1 MIIKSFEINKIDFD
15 QNKLVLFYGKNEGFK
30 NEATNNLIKEKDEV
44 TKYEEKEVLE
54 NINNFIESILSKSLF
69 ESEKIIIIKRVT
81 DKILKI
87 IDEID
92 SKNIEDIKII
102 LNADN
107 LEKKSKLRS
116 LFEKDKKYVCVPF
129 YPDTEQTLSKL
140 TFNFLKKKNIS
151 ISQSNINL
159 IVNKCN
165 GDRETLLNELN
176 KIEYFS
182 KNGKKITAENIAKLT
197 NLIENHGISE
207 LIDNCLAKNK
217 KKIINILNENN
228 FNNEDCILITRTF
241 LNKAKKILKLSSE
254 FQNNKNIDLTISSA
268 KPPIFWKDK
277 EITKQQIYKWTPE
290 NIKQLI
296 YKLSEIELLIKKN
309 INNSINLITD
319 FILIKLLQTLIIR
332 FNYIYNFI

>member
-1 MIIKSFEINKIDFD
+1 MIIKSFEINKINFD

-30 NEATNNLIKEKDEV
+30 NEATNNLIKDKDEII
-44 TKYEEKEVLE
+44 KYEEKEVLE
-54 NINNFIESILSKSLF
+54 NINDFIESILSKSLF

-116 LFEKDKKYVCVPF
+116 LFEKNKKYICVPF

-217 KKIINILNENN
+217 KKIVNILNENN

-319 FILIKLLQTLIIR
+319 FILNQASSNT
-332 FNYIYNFI
+332 NN

>member
-1 MIIKSFEINKIDFD
+1 MIIKSFEINKINFD

-54 NINNFIESILSKSLF
+54 NINDFIESILSKSLF
-69 ESEKIIIIKRVT
+69 ESEKIIIIKRAT

-116 LFEKDKKYVCVPF
+116 LFEKNKKYICVPF

-182 KNGKKITAENIAKLT
+182 KNGKKITSENIAKLT
-197 NLIENHGISE
+197 NLIENHSISE

-217 KKIINILNENN
+217 KKIVNILNENN

-319 FILIKLLQTLIIR
+319 FILNEASSNT
-332 FNYIYNFI
+332 NN

>member
-165 GDRETLLNELN
+165 GERETLLNELN

-319 FILIKLLQTLIIR
+319 FILNQASSNT
-332 FNYIYNFI
+332 NN

>member
-1 MIIKSFEINKIDFD
+1 MIIKSFEINKINFD

-30 NEATNNLIKEKDEV
+30 NEATNNLIKDKDEIS
-44 TKYEEKEVLE
+44 KYEEKEILE
-54 NINNFIESILSKSLF
+54 NINDFIESILSKSLF
-69 ESEKIIIIKRVT
+69 ESEKIIIIKRAT

-116 LFEKDKKYVCVPF
+116 LFEKNKKYICVPF

-182 KNGKKITAENIAKLT
+182 KNGKKITSENIAKLT
-197 NLIENHGISE
+197 NLIENHSISE

-217 KKIINILNENN
+217 KKIVNILNENN

-319 FILIKLLQTLIIR
+319 FILNQASSNT
-332 FNYIYNFI
+332 NN